1 MHLAAG
7 AAAPSGRSGDERA
20 WGALASL
27 VRARLLVGVVAIPVG
42 LLLRPDADPAP
53 LPVVVAAFVMLFGAS
68 ALYALAIR
76 WRTWFEAQILV
87 QLTVDLVGI
96 TALAG
101 WTGARDSQF
110 TLVFALV
117 VIAGGIVGR
126 LSGGLYAAA
135 GACTAFVSLPWVAHA
150 MTGSTPSFGEGIQ
163 RPGIWLAFLAIVGVL
178 SGVLGERVSRA
189 HADLA
194 RTERELDRVRVDND
208 AILRHLTTGV
218 FTVDAEGRVT
228 YMNPAAEHV
237 LGIALEGVVGRSL
250 EEALPARLA
259 GLRRIMRDTLEARIA
274 RARVELNLET
284 ATGRPLPLGAS
295 TSLLVHDSHEPG
307 VVAVFQDL
315 TDVREMERRMRRSET
330 LAEVGALAAGIAHEL
345 RNGLNPISGSV
356 EYLQREL
363 RLEGESAVLMNLI
376 SRESQRLN
384 RFVTDLLSYSKE
396 RELAFAPVDLADH
409 LAEVCESVERDP
421 RRPADVRVRLEPGAA
436 GTSVRAD
443 ADQLRQVWLNL
454 ASNAFQAI
462 DGEGEV
468 VVRWRDGEG
477 DQVIVE
483 FSDNGP
489 GIAEEHLPHVG
500 QPFFTTKEGGTGLGL
515 AIAQRIVERHGGAL
529 TLSTVPGSGTTVRV
543 SLVRASASALQAAA

>member
-1 MHLAAG
+1 MFDRGG
-7 AAAPSGRSGDERA
+7 AAAPGPMGAERA
-20 WGALASL
+20 WGSLGSL
-27 VRARLLVGVVAIPVG
+27 VRARLLVGTVAIPIG
-42 LLLRPDADPAP
+42 LLLRPDAEAAP
-53 LPVVVAAFVMLFGAS
+53 LSLVLGAFAALLGMS
-68 ALYALAIR
+68 ALYALGIR
-76 WRTWFEAQILV
+76 RRRGFEAQLYV
-87 QLTVDLVGI
+87 QLTLDLVAI

-110 TLVFALV
+110 TLFFALV

-126 LSGGLYAAA
+126 LTGGLYAAA
-135 GACTAFVSLPWVAHA
+135 GACAAFLSLPWIAKA
-150 MTGSTPSFGEGIQ
+150 LTGTMPALGEGVQ
-163 RPGIWLAFLAIVGVL
+163 RPGIWLAFLITVGVL
-178 SGVLGERVSRA
+178 SGVLGQRVSRA

-237 LGIALEGVVGRSL
+237 LGLDLESVAGRTL
-250 EEALPARLA
+250 EEALPGRLA
-259 GLRRIMRDTLEARIA
+259 GLRRIMRDTLEAQA
-274 RARVELNLET
+274 PRARVELNLES
-284 ATGRPLPLGAS
+284 AAGRPLPLGAS
-295 TSLLVHDSHEPG
+295 TSLLVHESHEPG
-307 VVAVFQDL
+307 AVAVFQDL

-356 EYLQREL
+356 ECLQREL
-363 RLEGESAVLMNLI
+363 RLEGENAVLMDLI

-384 RFVTDLLSYSKE
+384 RFVTDLLNYSKE
-396 RELAFAPVDLADH
+396 RDLALAPVDLAQH
-409 LAEVCESVERDP
+409 LAEIREAVERDP
-421 RRPADVRVRLEPGAA
+421 RRPEGVRLRLEGGPGDVW
-436 GTSVRAD
+436 VRAD

-454 ASNAFQAI
+454 ATNAFQAI
-462 DGEGEV
+462 ESEGEV
-468 VVRWRDGEG
+468 VIRWLESEG

-483 FSDNGP
+483 CSDNGP

-515 AIAQRIVERHGGAL
+515 AIAQRIVERHGGTL
-529 TLSTVPGSGTTVRV
+529 TLSTIPGEGTTVRV
-543 SLVRASASALQAAA
+543 ALVRAPASALQAAA